1 MTSFRNF
8 YCSLLDDESLL
19 VSPKYL
25 DSWKSLLR
33 AATVRNHRPLLDLPE
48 NVKEG
53 EIPYVSYQRKCRS
66 LFTMKRDLESI
77 SQTTAAASQIAE
89 FNKRRAKTPSGR
101 TKHDQNA
108 SENMHFLPKRDG
120 I

>member
-1 MTSFRNF
+1 M
-8 YCSLLDDESLL
+8 L
-19 VSPKYL
+19 VSPKDL
-25 DSWKSLLR
+25 DSWKSLLK
-33 AATVRNHRPLLDLPE
+33 AATIRNHRSLLDLAE

-53 EIPYVSYQRKCRS
+53 EIPHVSYHRKCRS

-77 SQTTAAASQIAE
+77 SQTMAAASQIPE
-89 FNKRRAKTPSGR
+89 FHKRRAKTPSGR

-108 SENMHFLPKRDG
+108 SENMHFLPKDDG